1 MKFSTKSTTLFPHS
15 VPALTLS
22 LLFSAL
28 ALAGC
33 APKKSIVGKWQGAV
47 TQRGGTMNTTF
58 EFTPDGKENVGI
70 QGGMG
75 AFSVNMGASGTYTVT
90 GSNLTQTLTAM
101 TFGGRTVP
109 VPAGQAQPQ
118 TNGFTLDGD
127 HLTLSNPSS
136 KESLTLTRVKE

>member
-1 MKFSTKSTTLFPHS
+1 MTFSMKSTTLVPRS

-22 LLFSAL
+22 LLFSVL
-28 ALAGC
+28 VLAGC
-33 APKKSIVGKWQGAV
+33 APKKTIVGKWQGAV

-70 QGGMG
+70 QGSMST
-75 AFSVNMGASGTYTVT
+75 FSVNMSASGTYTVA
-90 GSNLTQTLTAM
+90 GSNLTQTLTSM

-118 TNGFTLDGD
+118 TNGFTLEGD
-127 HLTLSNPSS
+127 HLTLTNPSS
-136 KESLTLTRVKE
+136 KQSLSLARVKE